1 MCFGIPRAIGSA
13 PLRHPLIFLA
23 GMRIMKQGIHP
34 DYQMV
39 VFQDT
44 STGAQF
50 LVGSTIKTNKTK
62 TCEIDGKTYPLV
74 TVDISSASHPF
85 FTGKQKIMDAAGRV
99 EKFQR
104 KYNKYNLDKAAAQK
118 GEGESAQG

>member
-1 MCFGIPRAIGSA
+1 
-13 PLRHPLIFLA
+13 
-23 GMRIMKQGIHP
+23 MRIMKQGIHP

-50 LVGSTIKTNKTK
+50 LVGSTIKTNNKTK
-62 TCEIDGKTYPLV
+62 SCEIDGKTYPLI

-85 FTGKQKIMDAAGRV
+85 FTGKQKIMDVAGRV
-99 EKFQR
+99 EKFTR
-104 KYNKYNLDKAAAQK
+104 KYNWGKTEAQKAADIADAAIDAAAA
-118 GEGESAQG
+118 GEKAQG

>member
-1 MCFGIPRAIGSA
+1 
-13 PLRHPLIFLA
+13 
-23 GMRIMKQGIHP
+23 MKQGIHP

-39 VFQDT
+39 VFQDS

-50 LVGSTIKTNKTK
+50 LVGSTIKTKK

-85 FTGKQKIMDAAGRV
+85 YTGKQKIMDVAGRV

-104 KYNKYNLDKAAAQK
+104 KYNLGKTAAQK
-118 GEGESAQG
+118 AADAADAALDAAAGEKAQG

>member
-1 MCFGIPRAIGSA
+1 
-13 PLRHPLIFLA
+13 
-23 GMRIMKQGIHP
+23 MKQGIHP

-39 VFQDT
+39 VFQDS

-50 LVGSTIKTNKTK
+50 LVGSTIKTKK

-85 FTGKQKIMDAAGRV
+85 YTGKQKIMDVAGRV

-104 KYNKYNLDKAAAQK
+104 KYNLGKTTAQKAADAADAALDAAA
-118 GEGESAQG
+118 GEKAQG